1 MSTIFKY
8 NFFTIIKCLRWNLF
22 SADWYSP
29 FDKYICIAIID
40 KLVFNIEVLN
50 LNWLLVLYVPRAS
63 SFFSIQFF
71 VLSLIGWFEILPNK
85 FIIFLIFHYYT
96 ITLNIRLSIIF
107 CLYSGDIYLS
117 LNISL
122 WFFLPFW
129 FVTVS
134 ELFCKK
140 QF

>member
-29 FDKYICIAIID
+29 FDKYICITIID

-63 SFFSIQFF
+63 SFISIQFF
-71 VLSLIGWFEILPNK
+71 VLSLIGWFDVLSNK